1 MIMMALEV
9 LLGKG
14 DDGNA
19 ITWTPKNEKN
29 PHFMVVGT
37 SGSGKTET
45 LKAIVHELSA
55 GNVPS
60 FIVDFHQD
68 FEDVADNVLDFTN
81 MTINPLEYT
90 PETPEAS
97 MYKVSNI
104 LKKIF
109 TLGVQQE
116 GALQDAILS
125 AYRDKGIDIRS
136 MEKKDAPTFEDV
148 KNVLENKA
156 EYLKAEKRSSQ
167 TIETLLVRLRPLF
180 NTGFFTSKKNAIP
193 FKDIFSETT
202 VLKLKNMPT
211 EEVKYAIA
219 EFFINKLK
227 YELYARGKT
236 DKMVLYCIVDEAHR
250 LIDEK
255 SPLND
260 LLRESR
266 KYGTGVIL
274 SSQRPSDFS
283 DTVLANVGGIIAFQ
297 CRLEKDAIFVAR
309 QMGINFEEIK
319 NLTEI
324 GTGYVN
330 LSSKNGN
337 ERVRIIPLWKRKNV
351 PKPKAAKKEERKT
364 ESRAPAR
371 KEAKVPEDAEK
382 NEEKDEESEELE
394 TKKAPEQGAKPMM
407 PEEEDDAIYIRDE
420 YMHFPPL
427 LWLARGMKA
436 YFSSIKRGALF
447 VLVMSASYSLLEP
460 VRAAA
465 VTGAFI
471 LLMMIVGFIHTRRK
485 K

>member
-1 MIMMALEV
+1 MMVLEII
-9 LLGKG
+9 LGKG
-14 DDGNA
+14 DNGNEIKWA
-19 ITWTPKNEKN
+19 PKNEKN

-45 LKAIVHELSA
+45 LKAIIHELSA
-55 GNVPS
+55 GGVPS

-68 FEDVADNVLDFTN
+68 FDNVADNVLDFTN
-81 MTINPLEYT
+81 MTINPLEYA
-90 PETPEAS
+90 PETPEAA

-109 TLGVQQE
+109 VLGVQQE
-116 GALQDAILS
+116 GVLQDAILS
-125 AYRDKGIDIRS
+125 AYRDKGIDIKS
-136 MEKKDAPTFEDV
+136 MEKQDAPTFEDV

-156 EYLKAEKRSSQ
+156 EYLKEEKRSSQ

-180 NTGFFTSKKNAIP
+180 NTGFFTSKKSAIP
-193 FKDIFSETT
+193 FKNIFAETT

-297 CRLEKDAIFVAR
+297 CRLEKDAIFVGR

-319 NLTEI
+319 NLTEV
-324 GTGYVN
+324 GTGFVN

-337 ERVRIIPLWKRKNV
+337 EKVKITPLWKRKGLKTV
-351 PKPKAAKKEERKT
+351 KKERKAEKPHETKQKEPAKKEE
-364 ESRAPAR
+364 
-371 KEAKVPEDAEK
+371 KEEDER
-382 NEEKDEESEELE
+382 SEETPAQE
-394 TKKAPEQGAKPMM
+394 RKKPIVL
-407 PEEEDDAIYIRDE
+407 EEEDDAIYIRDE
-420 YMHFPPL
+420 YRYFPPL
-427 LWLARGMKA
+427 LWFVRGMKA

-447 VLVMSASYSLLEP
+447 AVVMGFAYSFLEF
-460 VRAAA
+460 RFAAA
-465 VTGAFI
+465 VTGVF
-471 LLMMIVGFIHTRRK
+471 LLSLMIAGFMRSRGK